1 MKKIEEYDFPGEIK
15 NMSFDE
21 LDLLSY
27 QIREFLIEKVAKT
40 GGHLASNL
48 GAVEITIAMH
58 KVFDSPKD
66 KFIFDVGHQSYI
78 HKILTGRSKQFDTL
92 RQFNGLS
99 GFPKSRESLH
109 DAYETGHSTTSLSAA
124 CGMAAARDIKGEN
137 NEIVAVIGDGSLTG
151 GMAYEALNVIGGK
164 KLKTIIILNDNGM
177 SISKNVGSISKY
189 LSQIRTSKGYLG
201 AKNFVKKNLNT
212 NIKEGLANA
221 KNDLKYSLMDDSG
234 IFFEEL
240 GITYF
245 GPIDGHNI
253 KDLCAAMEKAKA
265 LEEPCVIHCLTK
277 KGKGYKNAESM
288 PRKFHGIGPFDPE
301 TGEVLGK
308 SKLPSFSKIMG
319 DHLLEMAKDNKDII
333 AITAAMGEAVGLK
346 EYSIEIPDRYFDVGI
361 AEQHA
366 VTFAA
371 GLAKSGLKPFVC
383 IYSSFLQRA
392 YDQMIEDVCLQNLP
406 VVFCIDRAGVVGA
419 DGETHHGILDLSYLR
434 TMPNMTIL
442 VPKDGNELV
451 QMMDY
456 AYKLNSPV
464 AIRYPRGTTKFD
476 KDIKSLDVFDPSSK
490 RIDDGVECE
499 IWSLGNM
506 FDLANDVRNLI
517 NKEGYECGLVD
528 VTQVKPLDVRPY
540 KDCKVKLIATI
551 EDNSVVGGFGEEL
564 SRMLSSKNV
573 KILNFGWPDKFIEHG
588 SILELMNEYGL
599 TKENIAEEILKK
611 LKK

>member
-1 MKKIEEYDFPGEIK
+1 MKKIEEYDFPSELK
-15 NMSFDE
+15 NMSLDE

-27 QIREFLIEKVAKT
+27 QIREFLIDKVSKT

-66 KFIFDVGHQSYI
+66 KFIFDVGHQSYV
-78 HKILTGRSKQFDTL
+78 HKILTGRSKNFDTL
-92 RQFNGLS
+92 RQFGGMS
-99 GFPKSRESLH
+99 GFPKSRESVH
-109 DAYETGHSTTSLSAA
+109 DAFETGHSTTSLSAA
-124 CGMAAARDIKGEN
+124 CGMAAARDIKGDKH
-137 NEIVAVIGDGSLTG
+137 EIVAVIGDGSLTG

-189 LSQIRTSKGYLG
+189 LGQIRTSKGYIG

-234 IFFEEL
+234 VFFEEL
-240 GITYF
+240 GLTYF

-253 KDLCAAMEKAKA
+253 KELCQAMEKAKA
-265 LEEPCVIHCLTK
+265 LDEPCVIHCLTK

-288 PRKFHGIGPFDPE
+288 PRKFHGIGPFNPE
-301 TGEVLGK
+301 TGEVLNK
-308 SKLPSFSKIMG
+308 SKLPSFSKVMG
-319 DHLLEMAKDNKDII
+319 DHLFEMAKEHKDII
-333 AITAAMGEAVGLK
+333 AITAAMGEAVGLID
-346 EYSIEIPDRYFDVGI
+346 YSIELPDRYFDVGI

-371 GLAKSGLKPFVC
+371 GLAKNGLKPFVC

-392 YDQMIEDVCLQNLP
+392 YDQMMEDVCLQNLP
-406 VVFCIDRAGVVGA
+406 VVFCIDRAGIVGA
-419 DGETHHGILDLSYLR
+419 DGETHHGMFDLSYLR

-456 AYKLNSPV
+456 AYTLNGPV
-464 AIRYPRGTTKFD
+464 AIRYPRGSAKYD
-476 KDIKSLDVFDPSSK
+476 KDIKSLDTFDPSSK
-490 RIDDGVECE
+490 RIDDGKECE
-499 IWSLGNM
+499 IWAIGNM

-528 VTQVKPLDVRPY
+528 VTQVKPLDIRPY
-540 KDCKVKLIATI
+540 KDCKVKLVATI

-564 SRMLSSKNV
+564 SSMLSSKNV
-573 KILNFGWPDKFIEHG
+573 KVLKFGWPDKFIEHG
-588 SILELMNEYGL
+588 SVQELMNEYGL
-599 TKENIAEEILKK
+599 TKEKIAEEIIKK

>member
-1 MKKIEEYDFPGEIK
+1 MKKIEEYDFPSELK
-15 NMSFDE
+15 NMSLDE

-27 QIREFLIEKVAKT
+27 QIREFLIDKVSKT

-66 KFIFDVGHQSYI
+66 KFIFDVGHQSYV
-78 HKILTGRSKQFDTL
+78 HKILTGRSKNFDTL
-92 RQFNGLS
+92 RQFGGMS
-99 GFPKSRESLH
+99 GFPKSRESVH
-109 DAYETGHSTTSLSAA
+109 DAFETGHSTTSLSAA
-124 CGMAAARDIKGEN
+124 CGMAAARDIKGDKH
-137 NEIVAVIGDGSLTG
+137 EIVAVIGDGSLTG

-189 LSQIRTSKGYLG
+189 LGQIRTSKGYIG

-234 IFFEEL
+234 VFFEEL
-240 GITYF
+240 GLTYF

-253 KDLCAAMEKAKA
+253 KELCHAMEKAKA
-265 LEEPCVIHCLTK
+265 LDEPCVIHCLTK

-288 PRKFHGIGPFDPE
+288 PRKFHGIGPFNPE
-301 TGEVLGK
+301 TGEVLNK
-308 SKLPSFSKIMG
+308 SKLPSFSKVMG
-319 DHLLEMAKDNKDII
+319 DHLFEMAKEHKDII
-333 AITAAMGEAVGLK
+333 AITAAMGEAVGLID
-346 EYSIEIPDRYFDVGI
+346 YSIELPDRYFDVGI

-371 GLAKSGLKPFVC
+371 GLAKNGLKPFVC

-392 YDQMIEDVCLQNLP
+392 YDQMMVDVCLQNLP
-406 VVFCIDRAGVVGA
+406 VVFCIDRAGIVGA
-419 DGETHHGILDLSYLR
+419 DGETHHGMFDLSYLR

-456 AYKLNSPV
+456 AYTLNGPV
-464 AIRYPRGTTKFD
+464 AIRYPRGSAKYD
-476 KDIKSLDVFDPSSK
+476 KDIKSLDTFDPSSK
-490 RIDDGVECE
+490 RIDDGKECE
-499 IWSLGNM
+499 IWAIGNM

-528 VTQVKPLDVRPY
+528 VTQVKPLDLRPY
-540 KDCKVKLIATI
+540 KDCKVKLVATI

-564 SRMLSSKNV
+564 SSMLSSKNV
-573 KILNFGWPDKFIEHG
+573 KVLKFGWPDKFIEHG
-588 SILELMNEYGL
+588 SVQELMNEYGL
-599 TKENIAEEILKK
+599 TKEKIAEEIIKK